1 MANLYG
7 KAIEKKKDAVSPTS
21 TLLYL
26 AGGSIYFY
34 VNTEIVEVS

>member
-1 MANLYG
+1 MTNLYG

-26 AGGSIYFY
+26 AGGSIHFY
-34 VNTEIVEVS
+34 VNTVLVEVS